1 MQFDGLAPRI
11 APEQPRRA
19 AIGAEQAEQNPDC
32 GGFPGPVRPEEAV
45 HLAGRDRQVE
55 AIERE
60 SLAEGFA
67 QPGDFD
73 SVHGKKEYSNFR
85 NY

>member
-1 MQFDGLAPRI
+1 
-11 APEQPRRA
+11 
-19 AIGAEQAEQNPDC
+19 
-32 GGFPGPVRPEEAV
+32 V
-45 HLAGRDRQVE
+45 HLASRDRQVE
-55 AIERE
+55 AVERE

-73 SVHGKKEYSNFR
+73 SVHDKTEYSNFR